1 MKAGE
6 NFLVKFMQQ
15 QDTQFIIPVYQRN
28 YDWTRKHCEQLL
40 FDIKEVAK
48 AETVPSHFIGSIV
61 YIYDDASRLPSDPY
75 YLTIIDGQQR
85 LTTITLLWLVLYQK
99 AKEQH
104 SDRLAE
110 EIRKKYLVNEFLD
123 GDAKIKLKPTQ
134 NNDAALQ
141 YLLQGDLSYRY
152 PGYSNLLENFDFFYS
167 AIAVEE
173 IELVKQGIHKLLFVE
188 ISLHREWDNPQRIF
202 ESLNSTGL
210 ELSQG
215 DLIRNYI
222 LMGLAPKQQQ
232 HIYKDYWMP
241 IESSCTHKDTNHI
254 DVSEFIRHY
263 LTIKSRLIPNQ
274 AKVYETFKK
283 TYPFRDFGSLE
294 LVLKDMKRF
303 AAWYHNLLNP
313 SEEDAPVIC
322 EHLQLINQL
331 DINVSY
337 PFILEVYDDYQKQR
351 ISQADLIEVLELIQS
366 YVWRRFI
373 CGVPTNAL
381 NKVFLRLYED
391 IQPDEY
397 VLSLQKALARKADSQ
412 RFPND
417 DEVRNE
423 LRVKNVYNIQS
434 KNRMYFLERL
444 ENYGSKEPIRIAGNP
459 EITIEHIFPQ
469 TPSLKWRQELSDV
482 DYHEME
488 MRKNTIAN
496 LTLSGHNGP
505 LGNKPFQE
513 KRNLPGKGYQ
523 ASKLFLNKYLAS
535 LEKWTPKE
543 LDARFELILQRFNQV
558 WRYPEL
564 PSGDA
569 AAMNMPLTDAI
580 NIFDIDDP
588 SGKKPE
594 YLLFFERKI
603 PVKTFKEVYQV
614 VLTDLFESY
623 PAIFHESAIQ
633 DKLKYAPTAE
643 NLTNPVKINES
654 YFVEA
659 NLSSSETFSR
669 LKHVLEACQIDDDLY
684 IKFRE
689 SGEHRVNQEQFLSA
703 VDEHGKTVFQQIFE
717 FAKQH
722 GLWIRWGS
730 KGFSLNLVS
739 DNTAILLFL
748 GYPPTVFGQS
758 IYTGFEEIARKV
770 NQAEEIITFY
780 QTSLQR
786 LGIFIPTQSKHGNL
800 KWVLDKPYSE
810 EQIAK
815 FLQVIQQAISKI
827 QEQGIKPRETE

>member
-40 FDIKEVAK
+40 FDIEAVAK

-75 YLTIIDGQQR
+75 YLTVIDGQQR
-85 LTTITLLWLVLYQK
+85 LTTVTLLWLVLYQK

-104 SDRLAE
+104 NDRLAD
-110 EIRKKYLVNEFLD
+110 EIWKKYLVNEFLD

-141 YLLQGDLSYRY
+141 YLLQGDRSYPY
-152 PGYSNLLENFDFFYS
+152 NGYSNLIENFNFFYT
-167 AIAVEE
+167 AIAPEE

-222 LMGLAPKQQQ
+222 LMGLAPKQQH

-241 IESSCTHKDTNHI
+241 IESFCTHRETNYV

-283 TYPFRDFGSLE
+283 TYPFRDSGSLE
-294 LVLKDMKRF
+294 MVLKDMKRF
-303 AAWYHNLLNP
+303 ATLYYKLLNP
-313 SEEDAPVIC
+313 SEEPDPSIR
-322 EHLQLINQL
+322 EHIQLINQL

-337 PFILEVYDDYQKQR
+337 PFILEVYDDYQKQS
-351 ISQADLIEVLELIQS
+351 ISQAILIEVFDLIQS

-391 IQPDEY
+391 IHSDEY
-397 VLSLQKALARKADSQ
+397 VRSLQKALVRKTDSQ
-412 RFPND
+412 RFPD
-417 DEVRNE
+417 DDDVRNE
-423 LRVKNVYNIQS
+423 LRVKNVYNTQS

-444 ENYGSKEPIRIAGNP
+444 ENYQSKEPIRIAGNP

-469 TPSLKWRQELSDV
+469 TPSLKWRQELSDG
-482 DYHEME
+482 DYHTME
-488 MRKNTIAN
+488 MQKNTIAN

-505 LGNKPFQE
+505 LGNKTFPE
-513 KRNLPGKGYQ
+513 KRDLPEKGYRE
-523 ASKLFLNKYLAS
+523 SKLFLNKYLAS
-535 LEKWTPKE
+535 IEQWTPKE
-543 LDARFELILQRFNQV
+543 LETRFELIFERFKEV
-558 WRYPEL
+558 WAYPKLALNEL
-564 PSGDA
+564 EA
-569 AAMNMPLTDAI
+569 LETPLTDTV

-588 SGKKPE
+588 TGKKPE
-594 YLLFFERKI
+594 YLIFFERKI
-603 PVKTFKEVYQV
+603 PVKTFKEMYQI
-614 VLTDLFESY
+614 VLADLFGSY
-623 PAIFHESAIQ
+623 PAIFHDPTSKE
-633 DKLKYAPTAE
+633 KLKYAQTVD
-643 NLTNPVKINES
+643 NLVNPIKLSES
-654 YFVEA
+654 YFIEA
-659 NLSSSETFSR
+659 NLSSPDIFSR
-669 LKHVLEACQIDDDLY
+669 LTHILETCQIYDELY

-689 SGEHRVNQEQFLSA
+689 SSEHKVDKEQFLNA
-703 VDEHGKTVFQQIFE
+703 LDENGRNIFQHIFE
-717 FAKQH
+717 FADRH
-722 GLWIRWGS
+722 GLLIRWGA
-730 KGFSLNLVS
+730 KGFSLNIAWK
-739 DNTAILLFL
+739 NTVVLLFL
-748 GYPPTVFGQS
+748 GYPPTVLGGQS
-758 IYTGFEEIARKV
+758 IYTGFEEITRKV
-770 NQAEEIITFY
+770 EQAEEIVLYY

-786 LGIFIPTQSKHGNL
+786 LGFFVKTQSKHGNL
-800 KWVLDKPYSE
+800 KWLLDQSYSA
-810 EQIAK
+810 EQINQ
-815 FLQVIQQAISKI
+815 FLDVIQVIIAKI
-827 QEQGIKPRETE
+827 QDSCKDVN